1 MNIKRIFFTFIAGI
15 VLGSLVLSSCDSPTG
30 AGAGYGAAAG
40 AIIGGAVTGNARGAA
55 IGAAA
60 GAATG
65 ALVGHAVQVQR
76 ESQCGPPPPGGFPF
90 ARYTDRPRVFRSPYT
105 GRRYDLSEVPPGQF
119 TRDVDT
125 GQCFRR
131 PYHG

>member
-1 MNIKRIFFTFIAGI
+1 MTMKGKLIISGIAFSAF
-15 VLGSLVLSSCDSPTG
+15 VLTSCDSPTG

-76 ESQCGPPPPGGFPF
+76 ESQCGPPPQGGFPY
-90 ARYTDRPRVFRSPYT
+90 ARYTDSPGIFRSPYT
-105 GRRYDLSEVPPGQF
+105 GRRYDLSGVPPGQL

-125 GQCFRR
+125 EQCFRR
-131 PYHG
+131 PRGY